1 MITTLLLTT
10 LFAAAPVKTVTG
22 DGTTLSVQVTE
33 RPMYDGAAGKT
44 HLRLAKGDEAVLE
57 TDWPGVW
64 HGLSY
69 DAQKSRYVLVGEFQQ
84 GGWLPLRRIRYLDS
98 RSGIY
103 TESQYNGKDFLAFA
117 AVPSKDGRWVAYVGT
132 LGGEGKDFRVLVLET
147 RLDVM
152 VDVAPPPAPTP
163 STDVAPKD
171 LGADCPW
178 TSWPCFHDGW
188 VELDPGIVTFAAS
201 TLKISY
207 GEDDSPQG
215 RDKKRSLRTWDLEKA
230 LEAAGVGAK

>member
-1 MITTLLLTT
+1 MITTLILTT

-22 DGTTLSVQVTE
+22 DGTSLALQVTE
-33 RPMYDGAAGKT
+33 RPLYDGAAGKT
-44 HLRLAKGDEAVLE
+44 HVRLAKGDDAVIE
-57 TDWPGVW
+57 TDWAGVW

-69 DAQKSRYVLVGEFQQ
+69 DGDKSRYVLVGEFQQ
-84 GGWLPLRRIRYLDS
+84 GGWLPIRRIRYLDA

-103 TESQYNGKDFLAFA
+103 TESRYNGKDFLAFA
-117 AVPSKDGRWVAYVGT
+117 AVPSKDGRWVALVGM

-147 RLDVM
+147 RRDVMLDV
-152 VDVAPPPAPTP
+152 AAPPAPTP
-163 STDVAPKD
+163 STNVAPKD

-188 VELDPGIVTFAAS
+188 VELDPGIITFDGA

-207 GEDDSPQG
+207 GEGDSPQG
-215 RDKKRSLRTWDLEKA
+215 RDEKRTVKTWDLEALLSKA
-230 LEAAGVGAK
+230 GIGAK